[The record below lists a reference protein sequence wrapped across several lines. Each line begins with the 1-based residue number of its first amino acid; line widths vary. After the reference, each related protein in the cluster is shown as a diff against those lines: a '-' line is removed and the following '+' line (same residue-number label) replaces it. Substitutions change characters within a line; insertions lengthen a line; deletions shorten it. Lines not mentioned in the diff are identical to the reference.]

1 MEDFYIINDK
11 YVQITLEK
19 ELYPVQAIQKAI
31 SNFFD
36 KAFVKMTQK
45 GKNKLM
51 IYILLKDDLYNIK
64 DIVGEFYNELLR
76 EVLRY
81 NISLETKN
89 MRELIVGRALYST
102 CINIKKPK
110 NNKRK
115 TEEVYNI
122 NDIAINWFEKQE
134 ENKC

>member
-45 GKNKLM
+45 GKNKLI

-64 DIVGEFYNELLR
+64 DIIEKAKFKFNTKVSVKSTEL
-76 EVLRY
+76 
-81 NISLETKN
+81 T
-89 MRELIVGRALYST
+89 
-102 CINIKKPK
+102 IKSV
-110 NNKRK
+110 RK
-115 TEEVYNI
+115 
-122 NDIAINWFEKQE
+122 
-134 ENKC
+134 ENSDE